1 MISGYYIWYFIFFF
15 SWGYGDVID
24 FLFREKY
31 IFDSKVVLG
40 FFFGVKNY
48 VIIC

>member
-1 MISGYYIWYFIFFF
+1 MGIIFGILFFFF